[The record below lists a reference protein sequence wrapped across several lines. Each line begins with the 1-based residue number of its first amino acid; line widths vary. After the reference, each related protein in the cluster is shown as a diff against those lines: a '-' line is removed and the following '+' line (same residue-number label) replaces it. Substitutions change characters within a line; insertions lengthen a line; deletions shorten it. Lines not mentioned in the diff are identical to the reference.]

1 MQTFTLKT
9 VSLDT
14 ELNKQTETM
23 IKKHFYWQKEQ
34 SQKGNCIT

>member
-1 MQTFTLKT
+1 MHIFTLKT

-23 IKKHFYWQKEQ
+23 IKNHFYWQKEQ
-34 SQKGNCIT
+34 SQKR

>member
-23 IKKHFYWQKEQ
+23 IKKHFIDKKSKVE
-34 SQKGNCIT
+34 KVTA